1 MRLLIVGDP
10 QDLTSVYLGYRAGLR
25 GLDVQ
30 VLDESRFGIDWAF
43 EIDEAD
49 ANASA
54 LIVAGERI
62 GFGELL
68 GAYVRFT
75 PAPGVPATLEGD
87 PGLAEVYARERRS
100 ALHLLL
106 SRLAAPVANQPGF
119 GQANGS
125 KPLQMAQLQAAGFEV
140 PRWIASN
147 EPDRVE
153 AFNSCFPEG
162 TIVKSCSGTRSEVR
176 LFDEDLTR
184 KLAAGS
190 PPVIVQQRIE
200 GTDVRLHVVGE
211 RGFATSI
218 EAGPGV
224 DYRFDATRRRY
235 AAIRPPD
242 AVLQAAV
249 AFAREQG
256 LLIAGL
262 DFRVSPSDRWWC
274 LECNPAPTFLPY
286 EMETGQAIA
295 DALLELMIAARN

>member
-1 MRLLIVGDP
+1 VYLLIVGDP
-10 QDLTSVYLGYRAGLR
+10 QDLTSVYVGHRAGLR
-25 GLDVQ
+25 GIEVQ

-43 EIDEAD
+43 EIDENNANTSVLLVAD
-49 ANASA
+49 
-54 LIVAGERI
+54 RKI

-75 PAPGVPATLEGD
+75 PSPQVPATLEED
-87 PGLAEVYARERRS
+87 PGLAEVFARERRS

-125 KPLQMAQLQAAGFEV
+125 KPLQMAQLSGAGFEV

-147 EPDRVE
+147 DPDRVE
-153 AFNSCFPEG
+153 AFNACFPES

-176 LFDEDLTR
+176 LFDDDLLG
-184 KLAAGS
+184 KLKAGS
-190 PPVIVQQRIE
+190 PPVIVQQRIQ

-235 AAIRPPD
+235 AAIRVPD
-242 AVLQAAV
+242 AVSHAAV

-256 LLIAGL
+256 LLIAGF
-262 DFRVSPSDRWWC
+262 DFRVSSDDRWWC

-295 DALLELMIAARN
+295 DALFELMIAIRN